1 MLLSLMQMNTIS
13 TATCL
18 LSGRSKMKKIFIF
31 LFFALFSTL
40 TFAQVEASKNE
51 GIYKPRFYFDIANYK
66 SDKAGKTKVAVFLAV
81 PYSNIQFI
89 KSANG
94 FEANYYL
101 TVTFFDEDDNI
112 VTERTWKEKVRT
124 PVFNQTISRT
134 SSNLSYKTFD
144 LVPGKYTM
152 GCSIEDNDSRKNFQM
167 KTPIEV
173 LSFNDSVEVSDLIL
187 AEKIV
192 RTKSGDKILPNI
204 SQIITTRD
212 STILFFFEVYS
223 DKDREIQ
230 IEYSLR
236 DQKKNLVAQKSGTV
250 KLNKGKNVLYQ
261 NFEHQNFMLGNYD
274 LLVQLKN
281 KEGKNLKGIGKRFV
295 SKIYGF
301 PSNITDLDKAIEQMV
316 YIASHSE
323 LDYIKEAGTYREK
336 LNRFIAFW
344 KKKDP
349 SPNTLENEVLN
360 EYFRRVAYANAH
372 FKSYYEGWKT
382 DMGMIYITL
391 GPPNQVE
398 RQPVAID
405 SKPYEVWLYYD
416 LNKTFI
422 FVDRTNFGD
431 YYLLNPIFGDWYRY
445 RQ

>member
-1 MLLSLMQMNTIS
+1 
-13 TATCL
+13 
-18 LSGRSKMKKIFIF
+18 MKKLLAILLLLVTSVI
-31 LFFALFSTL
+31 S
-40 TFAQVEASKNE
+40 AQVEASQNE
-51 GIYKPRFYFDIANYK
+51 VVFQPRFYFDIANYK
-66 SDKAGKTKVAVFLAV
+66 SDKVGKTKVAVFLAV
-81 PYSNIQFI
+81 PYSNIQFV
-89 KSANG
+89 KSRDQ
-94 FEANYYL
+94 FEANYFV
-101 TVTFFDEDDNI
+101 TVTFYDEDEKI
-112 VTERTWKEKVRT
+112 VTERTWKEKIVT
-124 PVFNQTISRT
+124 PYFNRTISKS

-144 LVPGKYTM
+144 LVPGKYIL
-152 GCSIEDNDSRKNFQM
+152 GCTIEDYDSRKNYQI

-173 LSFNDSVEVSDLIL
+173 LNFKDSVEVSDIIL
-187 AEKIV
+187 ADRIV
-192 RTKSGDKILPNI
+192 RTKSGDRILPNI

-212 STILFFFEVYS
+212 SSIIFFFEVYS
-223 DKDREIQ
+223 DKERTIQ
-230 IEYSLR
+230 IDYSLR
-236 DQKKNLVAQKSGTV
+236 NQKKKLVAQKSGSL
-250 KLNKGKNVLYQ
+250 KLDKGKNVIYQ
-261 NFEHQNFMLGNYD
+261 SFEHQSFTLGNYD

-281 KEGKNLKGIGKRFV
+281 EEGKNIKGIGKRFV

-301 PSNITDLDKAIEQMV
+301 PSNITDLDQAIEQMI
-316 YIASHSE
+316 YIASHNE
-323 LDYIKEAGTYREK
+323 INYIKEGKTYEDK

-349 SPNTLENEVLN
+349 SPNTIENEVLN

-372 FKSYYEGWKT
+372 FKSYYDGWKT

-431 YYLLNPIFGDWYRY
+431 YYLVNPVFGDWYRY

>member
-1 MLLSLMQMNTIS
+1 MKRLLI
-13 TATCL
+13 L
-18 LSGRSKMKKIFIF
+18 LLLLVTTVVS
-31 LFFALFSTL
+31 
-40 TFAQVEASKNE
+40 AQVEASKNE
-51 GIYKPRFYFDIANYK
+51 VIFQPRFYFDIANYK
-66 SDKAGKTKVAVFLAV
+66 SENVGKTKVAVFLAV

-89 KSANG
+89 KSNDK
-94 FEANYYL
+94 FEASYF
-101 TVTFFDEDDNI
+101 TTITFYDEDEKI
-112 VTERTWKEKVRT
+112 ITERTWKEKIVT
-124 PVFNQTISRT
+124 PYFNQTISKS

-144 LVPGKYTM
+144 LVPGKYIL
-152 GCSIEDNDSRKNFQM
+152 GCAIEDSDSRKNFQI

-173 LSFNDSVEVSDLIL
+173 LNFIDSVDVSDLIL

-192 RTKSGDKILPNI
+192 RTKSGDRILPNI

-212 STILFFFEVYS
+212 SSILFFFEVYS
-223 DKDREIQ
+223 DKERTIQ
-230 IEYSLR
+230 IDYSLR
-236 DQKKNLVAQKSGTV
+236 NQKKKLVAQKSGSI
-250 KLNKGKNVLYQ
+250 KLDKGKNIIYQ
-261 NFEHQNFMLGNYD
+261 SFEHQNFALGNYD

-281 KEGKNLKGIGKRFV
+281 EEGKNIKGIGKRFV

-301 PSNITDLDKAIEQMV
+301 PSNITDLDKAIEQMI

-323 LDYIKEAGTYREK
+323 INYINEAETYEEK
-336 LNRFIAFW
+336 LNRFIAYW

-349 SPNTLENEVLN
+349 SPNTIENEVLN

-372 FKSYYEGWKT
+372 FKSYYDGWKT

-431 YYLLNPIFGDWYRY
+431 YHLLNPIFGDWYRY

>member
-1 MLLSLMQMNTIS
+1 
-13 TATCL
+13 
-18 LSGRSKMKKIFIF
+18 MKKLVLLLCIFYASI
-31 LFFALFSTL
+31 S
-40 TFAQVEASKNE
+40 FAQVEASRHE
-51 GIYKPRFYFDIANYK
+51 TIFKPRFYFDIANYK
-66 SDKAGKTKVAVFLAV
+66 SDKLGKTKVAVFLAV
-81 PYSNIQFI
+81 PYSNIQFV
-89 KSANG
+89 KSNKG
-94 FEANYYL
+94 FEANYFL
-101 TVTFFDEDDNI
+101 TITFYDEDENI
-112 VTERTWKEKVRT
+112 VTERTWKEKVIT
-124 PVFNQTISRT
+124 PQFNRTISRT

-144 LVPGKYTM
+144 LTPGKYTL
-152 GCSIEDNDSRKNFQM
+152 GCSIEDNDSKKNFQI

-173 LSFNDSVEVSDLIL
+173 LNFKDSVEVSDLVL

-192 RTKSGDKILPNI
+192 RTKTGDRILPNI
-204 SQIITTRD
+204 SQIVTTRD

-223 DKDREIQ
+223 DKDRTVQ

-236 DQKKNLVAQKSGTV
+236 DQKKNLVARKSNTL
-250 KLNKGKNVLYQ
+250 KLDKGKNVIYQ
-261 NFEHQNFMLGNYD
+261 NFEHQNFTLGNYD
-274 LLVQLKN
+274 LLVQIKN
-281 KEGKNLKGIGKRFV
+281 EEGKNIKGIGKRFV

-301 PSNITDLDKAIEQMV
+301 PSNITDLDKAIEQMI

-323 LDYIKEAGTYREK
+323 INYINEAKTYKEK
-336 LNRFIAFW
+336 LARFISFW

-416 LNKTFI
+416 LNKTFV
-422 FVDRTNFGD
+422 FVDKTNFGD
-431 YYLLNPIFGDWYRY
+431 YYLVNPIFGDWYRY

>member
-1 MLLSLMQMNTIS
+1 MLLVASVTS
-13 TATCL
+13 
-18 LSGRSKMKKIFIF
+18 
-31 LFFALFSTL
+31 
-40 TFAQVEASKNE
+40 AQVEASKNE
-51 GIYKPRFYFDIANYK
+51 VIFQPRFYFDIANYK
-66 SDKAGKTKVAVFLAV
+66 SENVGKTKVAVFLAV
-81 PYSNIQFI
+81 PYSNIQFV
-89 KSANG
+89 KSNDK
-94 FEANYYL
+94 FEASYFI
-101 TVTFFDEDDNI
+101 TITFYDEDEKI
-112 VTERTWKEKVRT
+112 ITERTWKEKIVT
-124 PVFNQTISRT
+124 PYFNQTISKS

-144 LVPGKYTM
+144 LVPGKYIL
-152 GCSIEDNDSRKNFQM
+152 GCAIEDSDSRKNFQI

-173 LSFNDSVEVSDLIL
+173 LNFKDSVEVSDLIL

-192 RTKSGDKILPNI
+192 RTKSGDRILPNI
-204 SQIITTRD
+204 SQIVTTRD
-212 STILFFFEVYS
+212 SSILFFFEVYS
-223 DKDREIQ
+223 DKERTIQ
-230 IEYSLR
+230 IDYSLR
-236 DQKKNLVAQKSGTV
+236 NQKKKLVAQKSGSI
-250 KLNKGKNVLYQ
+250 KLDKGKNVIYQ
-261 NFEHQNFMLGNYD
+261 SFEHQKFALGNYD

-281 KEGKNLKGIGKRFV
+281 EDGKNIKGIGKRFV

-301 PSNITDLDKAIEQMV
+301 PSNITDLDKAIEQMI

-323 LDYIKEAGTYREK
+323 INYIKEAKTYEEK
-336 LNRFIAFW
+336 LNRFIAYW

-349 SPNTLENEVLN
+349 SPNTIENEVLN

-372 FKSYYEGWKT
+372 FKSYYDGWKT

-431 YYLLNPIFGDWYRY
+431 YHLLNPIFGDWYRY